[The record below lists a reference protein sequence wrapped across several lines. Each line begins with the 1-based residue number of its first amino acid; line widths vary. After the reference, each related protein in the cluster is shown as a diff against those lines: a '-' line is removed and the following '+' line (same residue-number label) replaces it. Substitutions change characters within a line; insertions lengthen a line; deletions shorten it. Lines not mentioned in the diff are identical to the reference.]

1 MAEWDEPEEPEES
14 KDSEDDDTGL
24 VGGGGPAATIDE
36 LPGPDD
42 EDVKRADTDHK
53 EL

>member
-1 MAEWDEPEEPEES
+1 MAEWDEPEES
-14 KDSEDDDTGL
+14 KDSEEDDDAGL

-53 EL
+53 EF

>member
-1 MAEWDEPEEPEES
+1 MADWDEPEKS
-14 KDSEDDDTGL
+14 GDADDDDDDTGL

-42 EDVKRADTDHK
+42 EDAHRADTDHR

>member
-1 MAEWDEPEEPEES
+1 MADWDEPEESESSEE
-14 KDSEDDDTGL
+14 DDTGL

-42 EDVKRADTDHK
+42 EDSHRADTDHG

>member
-1 MAEWDEPEEPEES
+1 MADWDERDES
-14 KDSEDDDTGL
+14 ENDDETGL

-36 LPGPDD
+36 LAGPDD
-42 EDVKRADTDHK
+42 EDAHRADGDHK

>member
-1 MAEWDEPEEPEES
+1 MADWDEPEESAASEDEES
-14 KDSEDDDTGL
+14 GL

-42 EDVKRADTDHK
+42 EDAHRADTDHG

>member
-1 MAEWDEPEEPEES
+1 MADWDEPEESAASE
-14 KDSEDDDTGL
+14 EDDSGL

-42 EDVKRADTDHK
+42 EDAHRADTDHG

>member
-1 MAEWDEPEEPEES
+1 MADQDEREES
-14 KDSEDDDTGL
+14 ESTEDEGTGL

-36 LPGPDD
+36 LPGPKD
-42 EDVKRADTDHK
+42 EDVHRADGDHG

>member
-1 MAEWDEPEEPEES
+1 MADWDEPEEVS
-14 KDSEDDDTGL
+14 DDDDTGL

-36 LPGPDD
+36 LPGPED
-42 EDVKRADTDHK
+42 EDLHRADTDHD

>member
-1 MAEWDEPEEPEES
+1 MADWEEREDATPADDE
-14 KDSEDDDTGL
+14 DTGL

-42 EDVKRADTDHK
+42 EDAHRADGDHG